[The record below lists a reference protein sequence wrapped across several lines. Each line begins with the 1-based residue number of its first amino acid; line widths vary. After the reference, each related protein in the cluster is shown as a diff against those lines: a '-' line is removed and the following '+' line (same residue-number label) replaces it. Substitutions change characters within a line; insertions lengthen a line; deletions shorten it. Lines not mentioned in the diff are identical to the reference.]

1 LDVLVFFVLFFKKDL
16 QVFFLL
22 VRVAIWLQV
31 VISLCHHFV
40 ELKLCPHFIMLVLCL
55 HFHVCVAPTINCA
68 WVVPT
73 FHRFKINVFLIFLFM
88 LFALGS
94 CDFAN
99 PCKVLH
105 KVVLI
110 DMFEFMMK

>member
-1 LDVLVFFVLFFKKDL
+1 
-16 QVFFLL
+16 
-22 VRVAIWLQV
+22 
-31 VISLCHHFV
+31 
-40 ELKLCPHFIMLVLCL
+40 MLVLCL
-55 HFHVCVAPTINCA
+55 HFSCLCCTYISLCLGCAYIFHVCVALTFHCA

-73 FHRFKINVFLIFLFM
+73 FHRFEINVFLVFLSM

-94 CDFAN
+94 CDCAN